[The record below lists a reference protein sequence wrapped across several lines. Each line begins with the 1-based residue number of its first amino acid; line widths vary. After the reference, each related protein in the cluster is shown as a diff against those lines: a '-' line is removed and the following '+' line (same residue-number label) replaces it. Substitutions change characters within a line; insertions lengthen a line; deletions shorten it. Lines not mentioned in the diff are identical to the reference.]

1 MRHRLAFAAALVS
14 AAALG
19 VIGLPAAAQAASGI
33 TIVSAGASPGQPSVL
48 NVVADDTL
56 STGITSVTAQLTPAG
71 GGTAYAPPALTLTA
85 GTDTS
90 GTWSTTIPSGAI
102 AAGNYT
108 ISVTAT
114 DADGPDTN
122 SDAGPLAYLYQPTLT
137 AATNVGSVTYG
148 NETVIFSGQL
158 TAVPPGGGTPVDEAS
173 VPVYYSLGG
182 GSPVLLATTQS
193 DGTYS
198 ATVSDVTG
206 GSWIMTT
213 STTSTVAAAES
224 SEVSVAGIQEQV
236 SLTNLVVSPAHLK
249 YGETATLTG
258 QVTVPGG
265 ASAAGIPVQVTDGTA
280 TLPAVATDSS
290 GDFTATF
297 PTSDGENLQVTAG
310 ANVPLLVPTTTEL
323 SVSVPAP
330 LHTRLF
336 TARLEGDGILASGI
350 CILTDPTNFSPFEDS
365 WVQLQYAAKKGG
377 PWRNLGKLPANETYA
392 PANCQGG
399 GWTYYTNKQAPF
411 GAMLISAYYRV
422 SIKGNA
428 AIEPYTSPVVRS
440 SIGRSRIA
448 SFSVNQTRVSQG
460 TRLTFTGELQRH
472 SGRRWLA
479 YGHERVYLE
488 LVKHGRLLGYVV
500 YARSSSS
507 GRFRLSF
514 IAGSPKSRFVFAA
527 FFDGSSKYLWS
538 LSKDITVAFNG
549 GATPRDAPMGSLV
562 LGEHGQL
569 GASPGQLIPVQ

>member
-1 MRHRLAFAAALVS
+1 MRHRPALAAALIS

-19 VIGLPAAAQAASGI
+19 VLGLPAAAQAASGI
-33 TIVSAGASPGQPSVL
+33 TIVSAGNPAGQPSVL

-56 STGITSVTAQLTPAG
+56 STGITSMTAQLTPIG
-71 GGTAYAPPALTLTA
+71 GGTAYAPPALALSA

-102 AAGNYT
+102 AAGDYT

-122 SDAGPLAYLYQPTLT
+122 ADAGTLGYLYQPTLT

-148 NETVIFSGQL
+148 NETVVFSGQL
-158 TAVPPGGGTPVDEAS
+158 TAVPPGGGTPVNEAS

-182 GSPVLLATTQS
+182 GSPILLATTQS

-198 ATVSDVTG
+198 ATVSNVTG
-206 GSWIMTT
+206 GSWVMTT
-213 STTSTVAAAES
+213 NATSTVAAAES
-224 SEVSVAGIQEQV
+224 TEVSVSGIQEQV
-236 SLTNLVVSPAHLK
+236 SLTGLVVSPAHLK

-265 ASAAGIPVQVTDGTA
+265 ASDAGIPVQVTDGTA
-280 TLPAVATDSS
+280 TLPAVATDGT

-297 PTSDGENLQVTAG
+297 PTSDGENLQVTAA
-310 ANVPLLVPTTTEL
+310 ANVPLLVPALTNL

-336 TARLEGDGILASGI
+336 TAKLQGDGILASGI

-365 WVQLQYAAKKGG
+365 WVQLQYAAKKSG
-377 PWRNLGKLPANETYA
+377 PWRNLGRLPANEIYA

-411 GAMLISAYYRV
+411 GARLLSAYYRV
-422 SIKGNA
+422 SIRGNA
-428 AIEPYTSPVVRS
+428 AIEPYTSPVAHS

-448 SFSVNQTRVSQG
+448 SFAVNQTSVSQG
-460 TRLTFTGELQRH
+460 SRLTFTGELQRR
-472 SGRRWLA
+472 SGRRWLG

-500 YARSSSS
+500 YARTSGS

-514 IAGSPKSRFVFAA
+514 IAGSPRSRFVFAA

-549 GATPRDAPMGSLV
+549 GATPRGAQAGSLV
-562 LGEHGQL
+562 LGKNGQL
-569 GASPGQLIPVQ
+569 GASPGQFIPVQ